1 MNDFLDPGSLG
12 YQIERAL
19 RAVAEGGLF
28 GRGPGEGV
36 QKWHLPDAHADFIFA
51 ATAEEFGVVAC
62 LALVALFAFL
72 ILRGLWRVSETSD
85 RFVQLAA
92 AGLIAEFGLQALI
105 NMAVNLNLIPTKG
118 MTLPF
123 ISYGGSSLLALAIAM
138 GMLLAL
144 TRRGARLQLPRTA
157 GVARVTGPILIAAGG
172 TGGHMFPALAL
183 GRALAGR
190 GLRRWRC
197 SPTAAARAMSARELP
212 FTIVSAGSPSG
223 GARRT
228 AARAWRSW
236 RAACC
241 RACGRCAAPGRQR
254 PPRSA
259 ATPRCRRRWPRPPT
273 ACRCWSTSRT
283 PCSAAPTG

>member
-72 ILRGLWRVSETSD
+72 ILRGLWRVNDTGD

-92 AGLIAEFGLQALI
+92 TGLIAEFGLQALI

-144 TRRGARLQLPRTA
+144 TRRGARLQLP
-157 GVARVTGPILIAAGG
+157 ARL
-172 TGGHMFPALAL
+172 
-183 GRALAGR
+183 
-190 GLRRWRC
+190 
-197 SPTAAARAMSARELP
+197 E
-212 FTIVSAGSPSG
+212 
-223 GARRT
+223 
-228 AARAWRSW
+228 W
-236 RAACC
+236 RA
-241 RACGRCAAPGRQR
+241 
-254 PPRSA
+254 
-259 ATPRCRRRWPRPPT
+259 
-273 ACRCWSTSRT
+273 
-283 PCSAAPTG
+283 